1 MSHTQPECST
11 VAPRP
16 HFFHTATKKEPL
28 PILVRYTAVFIATIA
43 MADEPIASR
52 VRVSDA
58 HDDNGGSREP
68 PCDSP
73 IDDHGDATP
82 SGNRNFMYEA
92 LLV

>member
-43 MADEPIASR
+43 MADEPIAYR

-58 HDDNGGSREP
+58 HDDNGGQREP
-68 PCDSP
+68 TCINQVDARS
-73 IDDHGDATP
+73 DATLP
-82 SGNRNFMYEA
+82 GNRKF
-92 LLV
+92 